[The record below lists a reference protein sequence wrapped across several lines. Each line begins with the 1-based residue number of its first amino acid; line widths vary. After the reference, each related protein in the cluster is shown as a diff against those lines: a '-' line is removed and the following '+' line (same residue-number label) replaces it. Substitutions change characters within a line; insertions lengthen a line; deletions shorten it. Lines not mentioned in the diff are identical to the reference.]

1 MDTEKVDKAFAVIR
15 RLRLPD
21 FIIPYRE
28 LPSDATAA
36 IECLMDVF
44 ADADQAER
52 ERIVQKVEVS
62 FAFVFP
68 RYAHIAAVESVRRN
82 NPGLLKRGLI
92 ALTIENAKVDWR
104 DTLPYLAFVY
114 NSALKLNV
122 DVVELFSN
130 AARIACPQ
138 FRRLLE
144 SYLNRDGAART
155 LESFHHKESGEGA
168 SFTYVYVEPVP
179 SRLPS
184 RTEWEIRMFFRRLRR
199 FFRR

>member
-1 MDTEKVDKAFAVIR
+1 MDTEKVDKAFDVIR

-21 FIIPYRE
+21 FILPYRE

-36 IECLMDVF
+36 IECLIDVF
-44 ADADQAER
+44 ADADQSGK
-52 ERIVQKVEVS
+52 ERIMLNVEAS

-68 RYAHIAAVESVRRN
+68 RYARNAAVESVRRN
-82 NPGLLKRGLI
+82 DPDLLKRGLI

-114 NSALKLNV
+114 NSALRLNV
-122 DVVELFSN
+122 DAVELFRN
-130 AARIACPQ
+130 AASIACPQ

-144 SYLNRDGAART
+144 SYLNRDGAPRT
-155 LESFHHKESGEGA
+155 LESFHYKESGEGA
-168 SFTYVYVEPVP
+168 SFTYVYVEPP

-184 RTEWEIRMFFRRLRR
+184 GTEWKTRMFFRRLRR
-199 FFRR
+199 FFGR